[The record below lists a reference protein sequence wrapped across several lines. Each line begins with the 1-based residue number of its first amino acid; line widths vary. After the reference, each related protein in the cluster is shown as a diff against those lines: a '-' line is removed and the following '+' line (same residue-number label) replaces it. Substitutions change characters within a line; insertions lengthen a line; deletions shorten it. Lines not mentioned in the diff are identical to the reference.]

1 MILPGPYI
9 AILPDKL
16 KHFLKVESLFE
27 GVFLPEQDLFY
38 KDEYPS
44 EHHQVTI
51 MLENVKIGKKLI
63 GGFLLTIIIMLIIA
77 GVGFVFISNLADK
90 SEEMY
95 QDRLLPIQYIGV
107 INGAFTQFR
116 GDVYKGM
123 LVPAERE
130 ISLASGDDALK
141 LVDEQILLIDKVNLN
156 PEERKIFES
165 FKTAYKGYYT
175 ESMKTVEFTKQD
187 KIPEAIASLSAGTTL
202 ANYRAQCN
210 AALTTLME
218 TNLKVAEEIKAENDR
233 NAETAKATMIIVTI
247 IGAIIGIGFAYALT
261 RSITGPLAKTVEMIE
276 EMNHGHLGMR
286 LGMTRKDE
294 IGELSGTMDNFANN
308 LQNEVIGIMKKIA
321 GGEKVS
327 SVPIMDDRDEIG
339 PALKLTAETINS
351 LIDETKTLANGAAE
365 GNLNIRGDAR
375 RFKGGYYD
383 IIDGI
388 NQTLEHII
396 APVNEAMNLAGAYA
410 MGDFSAR
417 FNDTVEVKGDFIPF
431 RDSLNKIGIESGQA
445 IGQVKK
451 EVDSLLAGM
460 EETSASVEEVT
471 AGAQN
476 LSHNAAV
483 VSDLSEKSGE
493 GVSQVLQA
501 MSDLSITVGSVAGQA
516 NEVANLTQETDD
528 LSRQGSALVG
538 RVEHGMQK
546 ISGSVNETDH
556 VVEEIG
562 KQMED
567 IGTIVNVISSIAD
580 QTNLL
585 ALNAAIEAAR
595 AGDAGLG
602 FAVVADEVKSLA
614 LESQKSA
621 EKIATLISD
630 LQKKSHAVTESMKTS
645 LVDVEEGNV
654 AVKETLTVF
663 NKIAEAIGTVSI
675 RVGEVAGASEEQA
688 ASVQE
693 VTASVHELGN
703 LIEQAAKEAVDSS
716 AATEE
721 ASAALDQITR
731 VITDSTASID
741 RISQSMGRF
750 TTE

>member
-1 MILPGPYI
+1 M
-9 AILPDKL
+9 
-16 KHFLKVESLFE
+16 E
-27 GVFLPEQDLFY
+27 
-38 KDEYPS
+38 
-44 EHHQVTI
+44 

-63 GGFLLTIIIMLIIA
+63 GGFLLTIVIMLIIA

-90 SEEMY
+90 SDQMY

-116 GDVYKGM
+116 GDAYKAM
-123 LVPAERE
+123 LIPEERE
-130 ISLASGDDALK
+130 VSLASGDAALK
-141 LVDEQILLIDKVNLN
+141 LVDEQTLLIDKVNLN
-156 PEERKIFES
+156 PEEREIFET
-165 FKTAYKGYYT
+165 FKTAYKGYYS
-175 ESMKTVEFTKQD
+175 ESMKTIDFVKQN
-187 KIPEAIASLSAGTTL
+187 KIPEAIASLSAGTPL

-210 AALTTLME
+210 TALTSLME

-233 NAETAKATMIIVTI
+233 NAETAKTSMIIVTI
-247 IGAIIGIGFAYALT
+247 IGAIVGIGFAYALT
-261 RSITGPLAKTVEMIE
+261 RSITGPLSKTVEMIE

-327 SVPIMDDRDEIG
+327 SIPIMDERDEIG

-365 GNLNIRGDAR
+365 GDLNIRGDADQ
-375 RFKGGYYD
+375 FKGGYRD
-383 IIDGI
+383 IIAGI
-388 NQTLEHII
+388 NTTLDNII
-396 APVNEAMNLAGAYA
+396 GPVNEAMNLAGAYA
-410 MGDFSAR
+410 LGDFSAR
-417 FNDTVEVKGDFIPF
+417 FSTNVTVKGDFIPF
-431 RDSLNKIGIESGQA
+431 RDSLNKIGIETGQA

-476 LSHNAAV
+476 LAHNASV

-501 MSDLSITVGSVAGQA
+501 MSDLSVTVGSVAGQA
-516 NEVANLTQETDD
+516 NEVANLTQETDN
-528 LSRQGSALVG
+528 LSREGSSLVG
-538 RVEHGMQK
+538 RVEKGMQK
-546 ISGSVNETDH
+546 ISGSVNETDQ
-556 VVEEIG
+556 VVGEIG

-630 LQKKSHAVTESMKTS
+630 LQRKSKAVTESMKTS

-654 AVKETLTVF
+654 AVRETLTVF

-688 ASVQE
+688 ASVEE
-693 VTASVHELGN
+693 VTASVNELGD

-750 TTE
+750 STQ